1 MRNTTRIVFWHDP
14 EQEFEETFPAI
25 ELDGVNVLSLNQIG
39 SLELKIRLEI
49 DDPASRYLLYAPFPE
64 PELENDWLLDIRLYS
79 RTFYA
84 DRASI
89 VLSDLELTNQAM
101 RHHLASRKKFFS
113 NQERLNR
120 LKKWVL
126 PGDTERE
133 IDLKIL
139 GVLTKADQP
148 DAFNILMKLFSE
160 YCHEGKCNLQNTPKT
175 WADIEK
181 YDVEERFW
189 EFMATTF
196 GYAESAP
203 NLVDL
208 LIRLLVTDFSRN
220 LRGELPIGMQH
231 FLLPDKTLAL
241 NASVFLS
248 HYRSHMAF
256 RAHYDALSKAIAQ
269 ELKVRDHLEGFDE
282 NALIEVMT
290 FEEVER
296 HIIRCIR
303 DRLLKNG
310 EWNGIRAIIQ
320 KRRDGHWAN
329 PSVGAA
335 AGEANLYSTVYD
347 AVDSAADLIELRRKF
362 ERGLSYPNA
371 VTMFEAYLK
380 ELYRFDQLYR
390 LFHESA
396 DAVDFRGWDVLK
408 LVRQQVESCYS
419 EWYLDQ
425 IAVTWGSFIDEGA
438 GRGLLNSWFLPD
450 IRNQQDFYQW
460 YCKPILDSSPKS
472 KVYVLISDAFRY
484 EAAEELAREI
494 NSKKRF
500 SAKLDAMLGVLPS
513 YTGLGMAALLPHQ
526 SITYKANASA
536 GLLVDGKAVSSL
548 EERAQLLNPFQGTAV
563 KAEDLI
569 SMNKDQG
576 REFVKPW
583 RVVYVYHN
591 QIDATGDNAAT
602 ESRTFHAVRTAIQEL
617 SAIVAFI
624 INSLNGSL
632 VLVTADHGFIYQDS
646 APSHIDK
653 SGLESKPAGTLKAK
667 KRYLLGT
674 DLEDNSKVWHG
685 ETRKTASTAGAMEF
699 WVPKGA
705 NRFHFAGGARFV
717 HGGAMLQE
725 IAVPVMTIKQLR
737 GEAADKHAV
746 RKVDVSL
753 LGSSRKVVTNV
764 QRFDFIQTDA
774 LSERV
779 QPRTLFISLRDG
791 DELISDEATL
801 TFDSQSSSMEERKKT
816 AKLILKAGQYD
827 KKKEYHLVLRDAET
841 KIEYDRIPVAIDLA
855 FMNEF

>member
-1 MRNTTRIVFWHDP
+1 M
-14 EQEFEETFPAI
+14 
-25 ELDGVNVLSLNQIG
+25 
-39 SLELKIRLEI
+39 
-49 DDPASRYLLYAPFPE
+49 DDPSSRYLLYSPFPE
-64 PELENDWLLDIRLYS
+64 PDLEKDWLLDIRLYS

-101 RHHLASRKKFFS
+101 RQHLALRKKFFS
-113 NQERLNR
+113 SQERLNR

-148 DAFNILMKLFSE
+148 DVFNVLMKLLSE
-160 YCHEGKCNLQNTPKT
+160 YCDGGTCNLKNTPKT
-175 WADIEK
+175 WGEIEK
-181 YDVEERFW
+181 YDLAERFW

-196 GYAESAP
+196 GYSESSP

-208 LIRLLVTDFSRN
+208 LIRLLITDFSRN
-220 LRGELPIGMQH
+220 LKGELPIGMRH
-231 FLLPDKTLAL
+231 FLLQDKTLAL

-248 HYRSHMAF
+248 QYRSYMAF
-256 RAHYDALSKAIAQ
+256 RTDYDTLTKAIAK
-269 ELKVRDHLEGFDE
+269 ELKIWDHLEGFDE
-282 NALIEVMT
+282 TALVEVMT
-290 FEEVER
+290 FEDVER

-303 DRLLKNG
+303 DRLLKNE
-310 EWNGIRAIIQ
+310 EWNGLRTIIQ
-320 KRRDGHWAN
+320 RRRDGHWAN
-329 PSVGAA
+329 PAVGTAS
-335 AGEANLYSTVYD
+335 GEGNLYNTVYD
-347 AVDSAADLIELRRKF
+347 AIESAADLIELRRKF

-371 VTMFEAYLK
+371 ATMFNAYVK

-390 LFHESA
+390 LFNEAA
-396 DAVDFRGWDVLK
+396 DAVDLKGWDVLK
-408 LVRQQVESCYS
+408 PMREQMESCYS

-425 IAVTWGSFIDEGA
+425 LAVTWGSFIDEGD

-460 YCKPILDSSPKS
+460 YCKPILDNSPKS
-472 KVYVLISDAFRY
+472 KVYVVISDAFRF
-484 EAAEELAREI
+484 EAAEELARDI
-494 NSKKRF
+494 NAKKRF

-513 YTGLGMAALLPHQ
+513 YTALGMAALLPHK
-526 SITYKANASA
+526 SIAYKTNASA
-536 GLLVDGKAVSSL
+536 GVLVDDKPVSSM
-548 EERAQLLNPFQGTAV
+548 EERAQFLTPFQGTAI

-591 QIDATGDNAAT
+591 QIDSTGDNAAT
-602 ESRTFHAVRTAIQEL
+602 ESRTFHAVRTAIKEL
-617 SAIVAFI
+617 SSIVSFI
-624 INSLNGSL
+624 INSLNGSQ
-632 VLVTADHGFIYQDS
+632 VFITADHGFIYQDS
-646 APSHIDK
+646 PPSHIDK
-653 SGLESKPAGTLKAK
+653 SGLETKPAGTLKAK

-674 DLEDNSKVWHG
+674 NLENNPKVWHG
-685 ETRKTASTAGAMEF
+685 ETQKTASTEGGMEF
-699 WVPKGA
+699 WVPRGA

-725 IAVPVMTIKQLR
+725 IAVPVITIKGLR

-746 RKVDVSL
+746 RKVDISL
-753 LGSSRKVVTNV
+753 LGSSRKVVTNM

-774 LSERV
+774 VSERV
-779 QPRTLFISLRDG
+779 QARTLFISLRDG
-791 DELISDEATL
+791 DELISDEVTL
-801 TFDSQSSSMEERKKT
+801 TFDSQSSSMDERKKT
-816 AKLILKAGQYD
+816 AKLILKAGRYD

-841 KIEYDRIPVAIDLA
+841 KIEYDRIPVTIDLA